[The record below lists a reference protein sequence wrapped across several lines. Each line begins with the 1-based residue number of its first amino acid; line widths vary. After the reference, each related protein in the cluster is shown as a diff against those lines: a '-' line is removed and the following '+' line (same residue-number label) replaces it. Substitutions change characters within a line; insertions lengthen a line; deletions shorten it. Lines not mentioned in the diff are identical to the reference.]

1 MSSYIG
7 EKPPSIIIFCYCIFY
22 GKTYFPNFKLNNKLC
37 FIYTNFIGEVFFD
50 RMYME
55 DDIRLINTNFKKNVK
70 FYSST
75 IKAFTIDN
83 TSFENYLEFDSITFK
98 ENLTFSK
105 SRFKD
110 IEFIGSI
117 KRINKNI
124 GFMKKVSFINTKFEG
139 KFDINANYLKDDFS
153 FLDSKFEGGA
163 TNKDIFRMI
172 KNNFKNKRNYTE
184 ANRFYLY
191 ENDQYI
197 KDLCLE
203 KDEKNSHKKI
213 FSWRKSSQNLT
224 KLVPLTLG
232 KLISNH
238 LTNWFLPILWFF
250 GINITRFLLLGQNSV
265 LSIFSNNEF
274 IKYLIFILS
283 LIIDKE
289 FIKHSLNKYY
299 FWTISLKIISLIFIY
314 YMIITFKRI
323 ERRS

>member
-7 EKPPSIIIFCYCIFY
+7 KKPPSIIIFCYCIFY

-153 FLDSKFEGGA
+153 FLNSKF
-163 TNKDIFRMI
+163 
-172 KNNFKNKRNYTE
+172 
-184 ANRFYLY
+184 
-191 ENDQYI
+191 
-197 KDLCLE
+197 
-203 KDEKNSHKKI
+203 
-213 FSWRKSSQNLT
+213 
-224 KLVPLTLG
+224 
-232 KLISNH
+232 
-238 LTNWFLPILWFF
+238 
-250 GINITRFLLLGQNSV
+250 
-265 LSIFSNNEF
+265 
-274 IKYLIFILS
+274 
-283 LIIDKE
+283 
-289 FIKHSLNKYY
+289 
-299 FWTISLKIISLIFIY
+299 
-314 YMIITFKRI
+314 
-323 ERRS
+323 